1 MFLVVCHVLEHT
13 GNFLS
18 RLNGVVKTG
27 NGWDA
32 CCPCRNDDENPSLS
46 IAEERDGKILVYCHR
61 GGGCSAPD
69 IVKSVGLSL
78 SDLMPPSERVASMDS
93 YVARKETPVVKP
105 KKKEKLTLV
114 AEYDYHDENGTLLFQ
129 KRRFVNESGKKT
141 FLQRS
146 PDGSGGWVNSI
157 PDETPRV
164 LYNLPAVLEAKRKKQ
179 SIWVVEGEKDADTLT
194 AMGACAT
201 TMPNGAGSWK
211 QLHTDA
217 LAGATVDII
226 ADNDEAGKKHAAYV
240 LSELK
245 NAGCDVAAW
254 MAPKEKDITDHL
266 MAGGETEELIRFIP
280 TDEDQIPMEEAEE
293 FEDVE
298 EETDAEPPSMTDVA
312 VEKLR
317 QLLLRDDISPK
328 ALINRASLLVSSA
341 QSSGI
346 ATEGRLVNWEEF
358 VAETDVDSY
367 DWLIPGLLER
377 RERVIVVAAEGVGK
391 TMLAR
396 QVAITTSW
404 GVQPFTF
411 QRMPAI
417 RTLTVDLENP
427 EKIIRRSTRS
437 IIKESQNM
445 GYSLKGR
452 AHLLI
457 KPDGLNLLSA
467 NDRLLLE
474 NHMDEIQ
481 PELLILG
488 PLYKSFIDPGT
499 KTSEAVVIEVVK
511 YLDTLRTVYNCAL
524 WLEHHAPLGESLTN
538 RVLRPFGSAVWSRW
552 PEFGISLQPDPTS
565 MGEYVYDVKHFRG
578 ERDERHWPTKM
589 KRGKRWPFE
598 ALEFKRY
605 GDDRA

>member
-1 MFLVVCHVLEHT
+1 
-13 GNFLS
+13 
-18 RLNGVVKTG
+18 
-27 NGWDA
+27 
-32 CCPCRNDDENPSLS
+32 
-46 IAEERDGKILVYCHR
+46 
-61 GGGCSAPD
+61 
-69 IVKSVGLSL
+69 
-78 SDLMPPSERVASMDS
+78 
-93 YVARKETPVVKP
+93 
-105 KKKEKLTLV
+105 
-114 AEYDYHDENGTLLFQ
+114 
-129 KRRFVNESGKKT
+129 
-141 FLQRS
+141 
-146 PDGSGGWVNSI
+146 
-157 PDETPRV
+157 
-164 LYNLPAVLEAKRKKQ
+164 
-179 SIWVVEGEKDADTLT
+179 
-194 AMGACAT
+194 
-201 TMPNGAGSWK
+201 
-211 QLHTDA
+211 
-217 LAGATVDII
+217 
-226 ADNDEAGKKHAAYV
+226 
-240 LSELK
+240 
-245 NAGCDVAAW
+245 
-254 MAPKEKDITDHL
+254 
-266 MAGGETEELIRFIP
+266 
-280 TDEDQIPMEEAEE
+280 
-293 FEDVE
+293 
-298 EETDAEPPSMTDVA
+298 
-312 VEKLR
+312 
-317 QLLLRDDISPK
+317 
-328 ALINRASLLVSSA
+328 
-341 QSSGI
+341 
-346 ATEGRLVNWEEF
+346 
-358 VAETDVDSY
+358 
-367 DWLIPGLLER
+367 
-377 RERVIVVAAEGVGK
+377 
-391 TMLAR
+391 MLAR

-524 WLEHHAPLGESLTN
+524 WLEHHAPLGETLTN

>member
-1 MFLVVCHVLEHT
+1 MGSYEP
-13 GNFLS
+13 
-18 RLNGVVKTG
+18 RK
-27 NGWDA
+27 
-32 CCPCRNDDENPSLS
+32 
-46 IAEERDGKILVYCHR
+46 
-61 GGGCSAPD
+61 
-69 IVKSVGLSL
+69 
-78 SDLMPPSERVASMDS
+78 ERV
-93 YVARKETPVVKP
+93 TPVVKP
-105 KKKEKLTLV
+105 KKKEKLTLI
-114 AEYDYHDENGTLLFQ
+114 AEYDYYDENGVLLFQ
-129 KRRFVNESGKKT
+129 KRRFINESGKKT

-146 PDGSGGWVNSI
+146 PDGSGGWVNRI
-157 PDETPRV
+157 PDDVPRI
-164 LYNLPAVLEAKRKKQ
+164 LYNLPAVLKAKKKGH
-179 SIWVVEGEKDADTLT
+179 SIWVVEGEKDADTLI
-194 AMGACAT
+194 AMGSVAT

-211 QLHTDA
+211 QIHTDA

-226 ADNDEAGKKHAAYV
+226 ADNDETGKKHAAYV

-254 MAPKEKDITDHL
+254 LPPKGKDITDYL
-266 MAGGETEELIRFIP
+266 EMGGETEDLIRFVP
-280 TDEDQIPMEEAEE
+280 TEEDDVPLPEVPEFDNSDAEE
-293 FEDVE
+293 EQEGDE
-298 EETDAEPPSMTDVA
+298 SEPQSRTDVA
-312 VEKLR
+312 IEKLR
-317 QLLLRDDISPK
+317 ELLLRDDVSPSLIINK
-328 ALINRASLLVSSA
+328 ATLLLSSA
-341 QSSGI
+341 QSTGI
-346 ATEGRLVNWEEF
+346 STQGRLVNWEDF
-358 VAETDVDSY
+358 VNESDVDSY

-396 QVAITTSW
+396 QVAIATSW

-437 IIKESQNM
+437 IMKEAQSM

-452 AHLLI
+452 AHLVI
-457 KPDGLNLLSA
+457 KPDGLNLLAA

-474 NHMDEIQ
+474 NYMDEVE

-578 ERDERHWPTKM
+578 ERDERHWPVKM

-598 ALEFKRY
+598 TLEFKRY
-605 GDDRA
+605 GDGRA

>member
-1 MFLVVCHVLEHT
+1 VLEHT
-13 GNFLS
+13 SNFLS

-32 CCPCRNDDENPSLS
+32 CCPCRGDDENPSLS
-46 IAEERDGKILVYCHR
+46 VAEERDGKILVYCHR
-61 GGGCSAPD
+61 GGGCGANE
-69 IVKSVGLSL
+69 IVTSVGLTL
-78 SDLMPPSERVASMDS
+78 ADLMPPSERVMPMGSFD
-93 YVARKETPVVKP
+93 ARKDKPIAVAKP

-114 AEYDYHDENGTLLFQ
+114 SEYDYYDENGVLLFQ

-141 FLQRS
+141 FFQRS
-146 PDGSGGWVNSI
+146 PDGVGGWVNNI
-157 PDETPRV
+157 PDEVPRI
-164 LYNLPAVLEAKRKKQ
+164 LYNLPAVIQAKKKGH

-194 AMGACAT
+194 AMGGCAT
-201 TMPNGAGSWK
+201 TMPNGAGTWK
-211 QLHTDA
+211 QIHTDA

-226 ADNDEAGKKHAAYV
+226 ADNDEAGKKHATYV

-245 NAGCDVAAW
+245 KAGCDVVAW
-254 MAPKEKDITDHL
+254 IPPQGKDVTDFL
-266 MAGGETEELIRFIP
+266 LLGGQTEELIRFTP
-280 TDEDQIPMEEAEE
+280 TDEDQIPMEEVEE
-293 FEDVE
+293 FDDTE
-298 EETDAEPPSMTDVA
+298 EEEDTEPMSMTDVA
-312 VEKLR
+312 IDKLR
-317 QLLLRDDISPK
+317 QLLLRDDISTK
-328 ALINRASLLVSSA
+328 ALINRASLLISSA
-341 QSSGI
+341 QTSGI
-346 ATEGRLVNWEEF
+346 TTQGRLVNWEDF
-358 VAETDVDSY
+358 VAETDVDTY
-367 DWLIPGLLER
+367 EWLIPGLLER
-377 RERVIVVAAEGVGK
+377 RERVIVVAAEGIGK

-481 PELLILG
+481 PELLVLG
-488 PLYKSFIDPGT
+488 PLYKSFTDPGT
-499 KTSEAVVIEVVK
+499 KTSEAVIIEVVK

-524 WLEHHAPLGESLTN
+524 WLEHHAPLGETLTN
-538 RVLRPFGSAVWSRW
+538 RVLRPMGSAVWSRW

-598 ALEFKRY
+598 PLEFKRY

>member
-1 MFLVVCHVLEHT
+1 MLEHT
-13 GNFLS
+13 SNLLS

-78 SDLMPPSERVASMDS
+78 SDLMPPSERLTSMDS
-93 YVARKETPVVKP
+93 YVSRKETPVVNP
-105 KKKEKLTLV
+105 KKKEKLQLV
-114 AEYDYHDENGTLLFQ
+114 SEYDYRDENGNLLFQ
-129 KRRFVNESGKKT
+129 KRRFVTESGKKT

-157 PDETPRV
+157 PDETPRI
-164 LYNLPAVLEAKRKKQ
+164 LYNLSAVLEAKRKKQ
-179 SIWVVEGEKDADTLT
+179 SIWVVEGEKDADTLI

-201 TMPNGAGSWK
+201 TMPNGAGTWK
-211 QLHTDA
+211 QIHTDA

-226 ADNDEAGKKHAAYV
+226 ADNDESGKKHAAYV

-245 NAGCDVAAW
+245 NAGCDVVAW
-254 MAPKEKDITDHL
+254 IAPKEKDITDHL
-266 MAGGETEELIRFIP
+266 MAGGETEDLIRFNP
-280 TDEDQIPMEEAEE
+280 TDEDQIPMEEVAE
-293 FEDVE
+293 FDNTE
-298 EETDAEPPSMTDVA
+298 EEQDAEPPTMMDVA
-312 VEKLR
+312 INKLR
-317 QLLLRDDISPK
+317 ELLLRDDISPTT
-328 ALINRASLLVSSA
+328 LINRATLLVSSA
-341 QSSGI
+341 QNSNSV
-346 ATEGRLVNWEEF
+346 TSVGRMVNWEEF
-358 VAETDVDSY
+358 VNETDVDTY

-377 RERVIVVAAEGVGK
+377 GERVIVVAAEGVGK
-391 TMLAR
+391 TVLAR
-396 QVAITTSW
+396 QVAITTAW

-427 EKIIRRSTRS
+427 ERIIRRSSRDITR
-437 IIKESQNM
+437 EARNM

-457 KPDGLNLLSA
+457 KPDGLNLLMAS
-467 NDRLLLE
+467 DRLLLE
-474 NHMDEIQ
+474 NYMDEVQ
-481 PELLILG
+481 PELLVLG
-488 PLYKSFIDPGT
+488 PLYKSFLDPGS
-499 KTSEAVVIEVVK
+499 KTSEAVTIEVVR
-511 YLDTLRTVYNCAL
+511 YLDTLRSVYGCAL

-589 KRGKRWPFE
+589 KRGKKWPFE
-598 ALEFKRY
+598 ALEFKRH
-605 GDDRA
+605 GDDRT

>member
-1 MFLVVCHVLEHT
+1 MLEHT
-13 GNFLS
+13 GEFLS

-46 IAEERDGKILVYCHR
+46 IAEENDGKILVYCHR
-61 GGGCSAPD
+61 GGGCGAPE

-78 SDLMPPSERVASMDS
+78 ADLMPPTERVTSMDS
-93 YVARKETPVVKP
+93 FVPRRDKPIVKT
-105 KKKEKLTLV
+105 KKKEKLQLV
-114 AEYDYHDENGTLLFQ
+114 AEYDYCDENGVLLFQ
-129 KRRFVNESGKKT
+129 KRRFVTESGKKT

-146 PDGSGGWVNSI
+146 PDGSGGWMNSI
-157 PDETPRV
+157 PDEIPRI
-164 LYNLPAVLEAKRKKQ
+164 LYNLSAVLEAKRKKQ
-179 SIWVVEGEKDADTLT
+179 SIWVVEGEKDADTLI

-201 TMPNGAGSWK
+201 TMPNGAGTWK
-211 QLHTDA
+211 QIHTDV

-226 ADNDEAGKKHAAYV
+226 ADNDESGKKHAAHV

-245 NAGCDVAAW
+245 NAGCDVIAW
-254 MAPKEKDITDHL
+254 MPPKEKDITDHL
-266 MAGGETEELIRFIP
+266 MAGGDTEGLIRFTP
-280 TDEDQIPMEEAEE
+280 TDEDQIPMDEVEE
-293 FEDVE
+293 FEDDE
-298 EETDAEPPSMTDVA
+298 EEEEEDAELPSMADIA
-312 VEKLR
+312 IDKLR
-317 QLLLRDDISPK
+317 QLFLRDDISPT

-341 QSSGI
+341 QSTGI
-346 ATEGRLVNWEEF
+346 ATQGRMVNWEEF
-358 VAETDVDSY
+358 VNETDVDTY

-417 RTLTVDLENP
+417 RTLTIDLENP

-437 IIKESQNM
+437 IIKESQSM

-452 AHLLI
+452 AHLVI
-457 KPDGLNLLSA
+457 KPDGLNLLVAS
-467 NDRLLLE
+467 DRLLLE
-474 NHMDEIQ
+474 SYMDEVQ
-481 PELLILG
+481 PELLVLG
-488 PLYKSFIDPGT
+488 PLYKAFMDPGT
-499 KTSEAVVIEVVK
+499 KTSEAVTIEVVR

-589 KRGKRWPFE
+589 KRGKKWPFE

-605 GDDRA
+605 GDDRT